1 MFRYARLTIQCIFWK
16 LRGSCH
22 KCIWGWKQCTK
33 CLKVPQ
39 RTARGINI
47 SLTDTDIT
55 ELMFWHTGGWP
66 ADCAGRWHQSTRW
79 QKMLKSI
86 LNAMCRKPFWF
97 QFLIHTYMCSVK
109 TRVSCVVETLLIH
122 VHTVLTHENSA
133 LCTMQAT
140 KTKTKTKTKYT
151 LWTPQ
156 ANMTYLRSTSPPYTG
171 TQTRL
176 RGGCTYLKMTV
187 RGTMVRSEVCNS
199 WCFCLGS

>member
-1 MFRYARLTIQCIFWK
+1 MHILKGERQLSQMHLRLNTQ
-16 LRGSCH
+16 SA
-22 KCIWGWKQCTK
+22 
-33 CLKVPQ
+33 LKRFLKGPPEGPRLLVW
-39 RTARGINI
+39 INI
-47 SLTDTDIT
+47 SVCQTLTSLNWCFDTP
-55 ELMFWHTGGWP
+55 GGWP
-66 ADCAGRWHQSTRW
+66 ADCARRWHQSTRW

-109 TRVSCVVETLLIH
+109 TRVSYVVETLLIH
-122 VHTVLTHENSA
+122 VHTVLTHEHSA
-133 LCTMQAT
+133 LCTIQAT

-176 RGGCTYLKMTV
+176 RGGCNY
-187 RGTMVRSEVCNS
+187 
-199 WCFCLGS
+199 